1 MCINYNYLK
10 LIHYCYVLS
19 NIEHLLL
26 QLYFVNKNWGL
37 FMNNFCVRI
46 PKIRR
51 KFRHFSKESYGNKE
65 IYILLI

>member
-1 MCINYNYLK
+1 MCINYYYFK
-10 LIHYCYVLS
+10 IIHYCYVLA

-46 PKIRR
+46 PKISMRL
-51 KFRHFSKESYGNKE
+51 KV
-65 IYILLI
+65 LIAIIIS